1 MAELTVSLVAPD
13 REIWSGAAKFVVART
28 TEGEIG
34 ILPDH
39 EPLLALLSE
48 GAVVQIDTM
57 DGQKIVAAVHGG
69 FLSVDSNIVKILAQ
83 VSELGSDVDVTR
95 AKAALEKARL
105 TQDSKAAAA
114 GRRAEARLKAAGAL
128 GI

>member
-48 GAVVQIDTM
+48 GAVVQIEAI

-69 FLSVDSNIVKILAQ
+69 FLSVDSNIVKVLAQ

-128 GI
+128 GH

>member
-1 MAELTVSLVAPD
+1 
-13 REIWSGAAKFVVART
+13 VVART

-34 ILPDH
+34 ILPEH

-48 GAVVQIDTM
+48 GAVVQIEAV

-69 FLSVDSNIVKILAQ
+69 FLSVDSNIVKVLAQ

-95 AKAALEKARL
+95 AKEALDRARL
-105 TQDSKAAAA
+105 SQDSKAAAA
-114 GRRAEARLKAAGAL
+114 ARRAEARLKAAGAL
-128 GI
+128 GH

>member
-48 GAVVQIDTM
+48 CAVVQIDTM

-69 FLSVDSNIVKILAQ
+69 FLSVDSNIVKVLAQ

-128 GI
+128 GN

>member
-48 GAVVQIDTM
+48 GAVVQIEAV

-69 FLSVDSNIVKILAQ
+69 FLSVDSNIVKVLAQ

-128 GI
+128 GH

>member
-1 MAELTVSLVAPD
+1 
-13 REIWSGAAKFVVART
+13 
-28 TEGEIG
+28 
-34 ILPDH
+34 
-39 EPLLALLSE
+39 
-48 GAVVQIDTM
+48 M

-128 GI
+128 GN